1 MIKNHPERKFVDSI
15 PVSDWE
21 IMTDTGWKPITAI
34 HKTVPYR
41 VYEIITETGKTLKC
55 ADTHIIF
62 DESYEEIF
70 ARNCLGKRIIT
81 VDGSELV
88 VDLIIHDDWDN
99 MYDLTVDSEE
109 HRFWSDGILS
119 HNTTTAAAFFLW
131 YILFHREK
139 TIGIMANKQSMA
151 KEILSRIKKMYV
163 YLPRFLKIPIRSWNA
178 KSIELCN
185 DSRILTSATTADA
198 FRGQSLAILYGDE
211 FAFVPTN
218 IQADFM
224 ASVYPTI
231 TSGKDSKV
239 IFTTTPNGMSGEFYK
254 LWVEAQEGKNRFK
267 TLKFTWRDI
276 PGRDEK
282 WKEETIA
289 NIGETRFEV
298 EFNSAFLGSSK
309 TLISADVL
317 KDMRW
322 DEPIVNHDGVYSVY
336 EKPQEGHVY
345 FMSCDV
351 GYGKGLDY
359 STFTI
364 FDITDTKNVRQVAVY
379 RNNNIEPLVFPT
391 VIASSARTYNNAF
404 VLVENNDVGKTVADI
419 LSSEYSID
427 NLLYTKRE
435 KARGSITET
444 GTYRLA
450 LSGNPGVRTTAA
462 IKSRGCSNLKQMIE
476 TKALQIRDKD
486 TISELM
492 VFIDG
497 KGNGRY
503 AAEKGDHDDLVMN
516 AVLLAW
522 AMSEK
527 FFQGFID
534 SNFRLDLFKEK
545 ITEVEQELMTM
556 GFTNTNDHSFVENGI
571 VWNSVST
578 FY

>member
-1 MIKNHPERKFVDSI
+1 
-15 PVSDWE
+15 
-21 IMTDTGWKPITAI
+21 
-34 HKTVPYR
+34 
-41 VYEIITETGKTLKC
+41 
-55 ADTHIIF
+55 
-62 DESYEEIF
+62 
-70 ARNCLGKRIIT
+70 
-81 VDGSELV
+81 
-88 VDLIIHDDWDN
+88 
-99 MYDLTVDSEE
+99 
-109 HRFWSDGILS
+109 
-119 HNTTTAAAFFLW
+119 
-131 YILFHREK
+131 
-139 TIGIMANKQSMA
+139 
-151 KEILSRIKKMYV
+151 
-163 YLPRFLKIPIRSWNA
+163 
-178 KSIELCN
+178 
-185 DSRILTSATTADA
+185 
-198 FRGQSLAILYGDE
+198 
-211 FAFVPTN
+211 
-218 IQADFM
+218 M

-254 LWVEAQEGKNRFK
+254 LWIEAQEDRNNFK
-267 TLKFTWRDI
+267 TLKFTWRDV
-276 PGRDEK
+276 PGRDEH
-282 WKEETIA
+282 WKDETIR

-309 TLISADVL
+309 TLISADAL
-317 KDMRW
+317 KSMRW
-322 DEPIVNHDGVYSVY
+322 DVPIVNHDGVYSVY
-336 EKPQEGHVY
+336 ERPVENHVY

-364 FDITDTKNVRQVAVY
+364 FDITDTKKVKQVAVY

-391 VIASSARTYNNAF
+391 IIASSARTYNNAF
-404 VLVENNDVGKTVADI
+404 VLVENNDIGKTVADI
-419 LSSEYSID
+419 LSAEYSID

-435 KARGSITET
+435 KSRGSISET

-450 LSGNPGVRTTAA
+450 LSGNPGVRTTTA

-476 TKALQIRDKD
+476 TGTLTILDRD

-497 KGNGRY
+497 KGTGRY

-545 ITEVEQELMTM
+545 ITEVEQEMMTI
-556 GFTNTNDHSFVENGI
+556 GFTNTNDNGFAENGI
-571 VWNSVST
+571 VWNEVST
-578 FY
+578 FFHV